1 MLRDCITEPSPDL
14 ILKLCI
20 LTFLFILYLIICRNT
35 IVSMDS
41 DTCIASSPTNKK
53 QKLTLFSDIHS
64 LQYSSTELLKVEI
77 RLRINPKLRRAHNII
92 ICLPKSWLKL
102 INAAADG
109 HSSHQTKLKFKKFR
123 EDILSIAFPSSST
136 TEKLVNINT
145 LSMRDQS
152 FEFLTWLSFYD
163 LPCKLRG
170 TKVDKLELIKTVI
183 FQYLIKSGIT
193 LSPFMLVISPSN
205 IRLSKVREIHSKI
218 KEQRLSRPKSELDKP
233 LFTIYIQDENTP
245 FLFLWMDTE
254 NMCSFNICKLHTPT
268 SKAGFANT
276 LLMFL
281 SYSLWER

>member
-77 RLRINPKLRRAHNII
+77 RLRINPNLRRAHNII

-102 INAAADG
+102 INAVADG

-123 EDILSIAFPSSST
+123 EDILPIAFPSSST

-170 TKVDKLELIKTVI
+170 TKVDKL
-183 FQYLIKSGIT
+183 
-193 LSPFMLVISPSN
+193 
-205 IRLSKVREIHSKI
+205 
-218 KEQRLSRPKSELDKP
+218 
-233 LFTIYIQDENTP
+233 
-245 FLFLWMDTE
+245 
-254 NMCSFNICKLHTPT
+254 
-268 SKAGFANT
+268 
-276 LLMFL
+276 
-281 SYSLWER
+281 